1 MPPGVDGF
9 SCHIRDERIGTST
22 VVNLVIMC
30 ILHGQLTVGR
40 RSALASVMHDGV

>member
-9 SCHIRDERIGTST
+9 SCHIRDERIGT

-30 ILHGQLTVGR
+30 ILQGQLTVGR